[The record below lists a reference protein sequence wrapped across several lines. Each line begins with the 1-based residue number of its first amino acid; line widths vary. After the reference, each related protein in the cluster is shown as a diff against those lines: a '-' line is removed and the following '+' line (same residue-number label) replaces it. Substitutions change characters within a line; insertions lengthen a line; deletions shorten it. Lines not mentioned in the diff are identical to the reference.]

1 MDKYAER
8 KNIGKLICQAREER
22 NISLEQLSEVTGLSS
37 IHLSRIE
44 EGRLNIGIDMLSQI
58 LNGLDVKIILRGR
71 NV

>member
-8 KNIGKLICQAREER
+8 KNIGKLICQAREEK
-22 NISLEQLSEVTGLSS
+22 NISLEQLSEITGLSI

-58 LNGLDVKIILRGR
+58 LNGLDVKIILR
-71 NV
+71 

>member
-8 KNIGKLICQAREER
+8 KNIGKVICQAREER

-58 LNGLDVKIILRGR
+58 LNGLDVKIILR
-71 NV
+71 

>member
-22 NISLEQLSEVTGLSS
+22 NISLEQLSEITGLSS

-58 LNGLDVKIILRGR
+58 LNGLDVKITLI
-71 NV
+71 

>member
-8 KNIGKLICQAREER
+8 KNIGKLICQAREEK
-22 NISLEQLSEVTGLSS
+22 NISLEQLSEITGLSS

-58 LNGLDVKIILRGR
+58 LNGLDVKITLI
-71 NV
+71 

>member
-8 KNIGKLICQAREER
+8 KNIGKLICQAREEK

-58 LNGLDVKIILRGR
+58 LNGLDVKIILR
-71 NV
+71 

>member
-8 KNIGKLICQAREER
+8 KNIGKLIFQAREER

-58 LNGLDVKIILRGR
+58 LNGLDVKIILR
-71 NV
+71 

>member
-8 KNIGKLICQAREER
+8 KNIGKLICQAREEK
-22 NISLEQLSEVTGLSS
+22 NISLEQLSEITGLSS

-58 LNGLDVKIILRGR
+58 LNGLDVKIILR
-71 NV
+71 

>member
-58 LNGLDVKIILRGR
+58 LNGLDVKIILR
-71 NV
+71 

>member
-8 KNIGKLICQAREER
+8 KNIGKLICQAREEK
-22 NISLEQLSEVTGLSS
+22 NISLEQLSEITGLSS

-58 LNGLDVKIILRGR
+58 LNGLDVKIILI
-71 NV
+71 

>member
-37 IHLSRIE
+37 IHLCRIE

-58 LNGLDVKIILRGR
+58 LNGLDVKIILI
-71 NV
+71 

>member
-8 KNIGKLICQAREER
+8 KNIGKLICQAREEK
-22 NISLEQLSEVTGLSS
+22 NVSLEQLSEITGLSS

-58 LNGLDVKIILRGR
+58 LNGLDVKITLI
-71 NV
+71 

>member
-22 NISLEQLSEVTGLSS
+22 NISLEQLSEITGLSS

-58 LNGLDVKIILRGR
+58 LNGLDVKIILR
-71 NV
+71 

>member
-8 KNIGKLICQAREER
+8 KNIGKLICKAREEK
-22 NISLEQLSEVTGLSS
+22 NISLEQLSEITGLAS

-58 LNGLDVKIILRGR
+58 LNGLDVKITLI
-71 NV
+71 

>member
-58 LNGLDVKIILRGR
+58 LNGLDVKIILI
-71 NV
+71 

>member
-58 LNGLDVKIILRGR
+58 LNGLDVKITLI
-71 NV
+71 

>member
-8 KNIGKLICQAREER
+8 KNIGKLICQAREEK
-22 NISLEQLSEVTGLSS
+22 NISLEQLSEITGLAS

-58 LNGLDVKIILRGR
+58 LNGLDVKIILR
-71 NV
+71 

>member
-8 KNIGKLICQAREER
+8 KNIGKLICQAREEK
-22 NISLEQLSEVTGLSS
+22 NISLEQLSEITGLSS

-58 LNGLDVKIILRGR
+58 LNGLGVIHFFILK
-71 NV
+71 

>member
-8 KNIGKLICQAREER
+8 KNIGKLICQAREEK
-22 NISLEQLSEVTGLSS
+22 NISLEQLSEITGLSS

-58 LNGLDVKIILRGR
+58 LNGLDIKITLI
-71 NV
+71 